1 MPVEIDGAD
10 GGGQVV
16 RTALAAAAVT
26 GEPVRVES
34 VRGDRP
40 NPGLRPQHLAAVRAL
55 AAVADADVEGATEG
69 SETLVFEPGTV
80 RGGAVDVDVGT
91 AGSVTLVCDAL
102 LPVAAALPEP
112 LSVTVTGGTDV
123 KWSPPV
129 DYLDRVK
136 LPLLAGAGLDAG
148 VDVARRGFYPV
159 GGGEVALT
167 LAPWTPAPVPR
178 GAAERGPVRSLSVR
192 AVATDGLADA
202 AVAERLAGAV
212 AAGLGDDDAVARLVR
227 EAPPDRDVDL
237 DPDELRAGLGDGG
250 NEDVGAGADG
260 PGSGPAVDAGVA
272 VGTAVDYVEAA
283 SPGASVL
290 LVVEHGDADGE
301 GGATDGESFDG
312 TGGDGNG
319 DGDGDARHRH
329 RGRAGFAAIGE
340 RGVPAERI
348 AGDVVRGFADWAGGP
363 AAVDAHLA
371 DQLLPFVALGGGR
384 VRAPAVTDHLRTN
397 AATLAA
403 FGYELS
409 IAETDDGV
417 VVERD

>member
-1 MPVEIDGAD
+1 VPVEIDGAD

-26 GEPVRVES
+26 GEPGRVES

-55 AAVADADVEGATEG
+55 ATVADAEVEGATEG

-80 RGGAVDVDVGT
+80 RGGAVD
-91 AGSVTLVCDAL
+91 
-102 LPVAAALPEP
+102 
-112 LSVTVTGGTDV
+112 
-123 KWSPPV
+123 
-129 DYLDRVK
+129 
-136 LPLLAGAGLDAG
+136 

-178 GAAERGPVRSLSVR
+178 GAADRGPVRSLSVR
-192 AVATDGLADA
+192 AVATDGLAGA

-301 GGATDGESFDG
+301 GGATDDG
-312 TGGDGNG
+312 
-319 DGDGDARHRH
+319 
-329 RGRAGFAAIGE
+329 I
-340 RGVPAERI
+340 
-348 AGDVVRGFADWAGGP
+348 
-363 AAVDAHLA
+363 
-371 DQLLPFVALGGGR
+371 
-384 VRAPAVTDHLRTN
+384 
-397 AATLAA
+397 
-403 FGYELS
+403 
-409 IAETDDGV
+409 